1 LIDFGLNIGFSAE
14 AKATEQ
20 RDESTRARGR
30 TELLNVEAV
39 KAKKKSKIKKKLVLK
54 ILKGK

>member
-30 TELLNVEAV
+30 TELLNVEAM
-39 KAKKKSKIKKKLVLK
+39 KAKKNQKIKKS
-54 ILKGK
+54 